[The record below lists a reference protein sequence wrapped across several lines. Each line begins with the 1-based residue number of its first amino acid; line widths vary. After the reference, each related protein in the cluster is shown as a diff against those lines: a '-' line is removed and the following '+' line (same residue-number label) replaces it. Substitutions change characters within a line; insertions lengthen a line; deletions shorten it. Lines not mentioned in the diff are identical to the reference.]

1 MGEQWNDN
9 GTPLVS
15 PNAKFRADL
24 HRALHDTHQQ
34 RHAQRQRGGGR
45 AARRLLL
52 NGWRVL
58 GAFGLGALVFLLGY
72 WLGQR
77 SALTSRRGSASAA
90 PPDRR

>member
-1 MGEQWNDN
+1 MSQQWNDN

-34 RHAQRQRGGGR
+34 RQAQRQRDGGR
-45 AARRLLL
+45 VVRKLLV
-52 NGWRVL
+52 NGWGVL

-72 WLGQR
+72 WFGQR
-77 SALTSRRGSASAA
+77 GALTSRRGSASAT